1 MDVKGRHA
9 PRRRCEKC
17 FDTME
22 VVLLASF
29 TTQSLS
35 CCFEVLVPAHAL
47 QLLGVGAAEWANI
60 RLGKSVAVALAM
72 CVLGGSIGGGGGGGG
87 GGAGGGG
94 GCATTAARRRAA
106 LATAALGTLAL
117 AALACALLG
126 AASRACFGVLFPL
139 AGALN
144 SAAAVQLQALTQLLS
159 TAVGGGR
166 GSSLTLA
173 RGNMWL
179 RLSGSLAAL
188 LLPLVLS
195 SLTLAAALP
204 FLLAAS
210 AACAAAGWLRHRPA
224 VAAAAS
230 AMASAPARDLG
241 VRSSD
246 PARGVGGW
254 GAGGLRRL
262 LLLLRGAGAFVSQRT
277 ILAPSEWSARRAP
290 LSRLVCCAAAS
301 SALVGT
307 VLQSYAFFHL
317 TAAAAA
323 GGNPPE
329 RSHLGMQLSVGAFG
343 ALHSATAAL
352 GMLSIAAHARLAALP
367 AVGAKR
373 CAVGSTLACALCAAG
388 LGRATSAANAAAW
401 YAAALALHKG
411 VAVPL
416 TMWVAML
423 SDRGEQLGAAA
434 KQKVAAAAF
443 NATCVTAAG
452 ALLRAGLS
460 SRAIFG
466 VVGAAC
472 AANAMLLARIPGTRR
487 IAAAATPEPGA
498 AVAAAAAAATAGVR
512 LAAVRD
518 DERSTK
524 TKTKT
529 KIS

>member
-1 MDVKGRHA
+1 MKEA
-9 PRRRCEKC
+9 PPSS
-17 FDTME
+17 FA

-29 TTQSLS
+29 ATQSLS

-47 QLLGVGAAEWANI
+47 QLLGVGAAEWAKI

-72 CVLGGSIGGGGGGGG
+72 CVLGSASGSTGAGGGGGGGG
-87 GGAGGGG
+87 SGG
-94 GCATTAARRRAA
+94 GCAAARAARRRAA
-106 LATAALGTLAL
+106 LAAAALGTLAL

-126 AASRACFGVLFPL
+126 AAPRACFGWLFPL

-159 TAVGGGR
+159 TAAGGGGG
-166 GSSLTLA
+166 GSGLMTPA

-210 AACAAAGWLRHRPA
+210 AACAAASWLHHRPA
-224 VAAAAS
+224 VASAAS
-230 AMASAPARDLG
+230 AVASSPAQDLG
-241 VRSSD
+241 ARSSD

-254 GAGGLRRL
+254 GAGGL

-277 ILAPSEWSARRAP
+277 ILAPSAWSARRAP

-317 TAAAAA
+317 TAAAAG
-323 GGNPPE
+323 GGNQHSE
-329 RSHLGMQLSVGAFG
+329 SRRLGMQLSIGAFG

-373 CAVGSTLACALCAAG
+373 CAVGSMLACALCAAG

-401 YAAALALHKG
+401 YAAALALHQG
-411 VAVPL
+411 AAVPL
-416 TMWVAML
+416 TMWVAVL

-452 ALLRAGLS
+452 ALIRAGLS

-498 AVAAAAAAATAGVR
+498 AVAAAA
-512 LAAVRD
+512 
-518 DERSTK
+518 ERSTK
-524 TKTKT
+524 TKTK
-529 KIS
+529 IS

>member
-1 MDVKGRHA
+1 
-9 PRRRCEKC
+9 
-17 FDTME
+17 
-22 VVLLASF
+22 
-29 TTQSLS
+29 
-35 CCFEVLVPAHAL
+35 
-47 QLLGVGAAEWANI
+47 
-60 RLGKSVAVALAM
+60 
-72 CVLGGSIGGGGGGGG
+72 
-87 GGAGGGG
+87 
-94 GCATTAARRRAA
+94 
-106 LATAALGTLAL
+106 
-117 AALACALLG
+117 
-126 AASRACFGVLFPL
+126 
-139 AGALN
+139 
-144 SAAAVQLQALTQLLS
+144 
-159 TAVGGGR
+159 
-166 GSSLTLA
+166 
-173 RGNMWL
+173 MWL

-210 AACAAAGWLRHRPA
+210 AACAAAGWLHHRPA

-241 VRSSD
+241 ARSSD

-254 GAGGLRRL
+254 GAGGLRLL

-317 TAAAAA
+317 TAAAA
-323 GGNPPE
+323 GSGNPPE
-329 RSHLGMQLSVGAFG
+329 RSHLGMQLSIGAFG

-411 VAVPL
+411 AAVPL

-498 AVAAAAAAATAGVR
+498 AVAAAAAAAAAAATAGVR

-529 KIS
+529 KLS